1 MSDTHFL
8 ILLGAAILI
17 AALQVV
23 ALLRK
28 PRIELPPELLAQL
41 QRLEQQTQSTRMEV
55 AKNDGALDGM
65 AGQVHQAAEREFP
78 RLR

>member
-23 ALLRK
+23 ALLRFGFTSMFASV
-28 PRIELPPELLAQL
+28 RA
-41 QRLEQQTQSTRMEV
+41 RMASE
-55 AKNDGALDGM
+55 G
-65 AGQVHQAAEREFP
+65 
-78 RLR
+78 